1 MATLRQKQQ
10 YFVFVHGAQH
20 GAWCWFKTIELLEQ
34 AGHLTK
40 AVDLVSAGDSSVNAD
55 DVECF
60 DHYNQPL
67 YEVLESLGTNQK
79 VILVC
84 HSMGGTTVARACERY
99 PLRIHVAVYIAGAML
114 KSGMSQSEN
123 HDEVFRE
130 TSKDAQ
136 FHFGKGEQ
144 NPPTSCWPSL
154 EIVTKAYYNLCSS
167 EDIQFAAKR
176 LGGVP
181 IMCDDA
187 TIFTANYHSVPR
199 VYIRTS
205 FDKAIAPHFQDR
217 SNYGAFWNHQ
227 RTTRNHKN

>member
-1 MATLRQKQQ
+1 MWIRLS
-10 YFVFVHGAQH
+10 
-20 GAWCWFKTIELLEQ
+20 ILL
-34 AGHLTK
+34 
-40 AVDLVSAGDSSVNAD
+40 SDSSVNAD

-217 SNYGAFWNHQ
+217 YVLQNPPTEVLHLESDHSPFFSA
-227 RTTRNHKN
+227 TRELNEHLLYVAATYAN